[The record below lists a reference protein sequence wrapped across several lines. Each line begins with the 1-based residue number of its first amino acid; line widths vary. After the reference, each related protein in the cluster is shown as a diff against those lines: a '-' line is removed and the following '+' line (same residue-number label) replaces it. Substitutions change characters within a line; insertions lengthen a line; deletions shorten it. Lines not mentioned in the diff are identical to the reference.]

1 MKSLIEMTGPLID
14 DIGSEIFAKTLSDT
28 LKTITP
34 FDYTVIFSYLG
45 TARPLDLFDN
55 FPSIKRKV
63 FVEDYQE
70 GPYLLDP
77 FY

>member
-55 FPSIKRKV
+55 FPNGSIGTY
-63 FVEDYQE
+63 FASCFEEIQIWWN
-70 GPYLLDP
+70 
-77 FY
+77 